1 MLTRVCTAL
10 LRSAATPSPDALSL
24 LLDLDETDVD
34 LQNRLERA
42 TPLHL
47 AVKLDNP
54 AAKQGVIG
62 MLLDAGADPR

>member
-1 MLTRVCTAL
+1 MPT
-10 LRSAATPSPDALSL
+10 RSAATPSPDALSL

-34 LQNRLERA
+34 LQNRLENA

>member
-1 MLTRVCTAL
+1 
-10 LRSAATPSPDALSL
+10 
-24 LLDLDETDVD
+24 LDETDVD
-34 LQNRLERA
+34 LQNRLENA

-47 AVKLDNP
+47 AVRLDNP